1 MNKRFYVFEWCLKF
15 AWYIE
20 HHLSMSIIIQ
30 MAVIMFLYT
39 GLNWQRNIG
48 RRFTVLRVHPAVV
61 LSVEARSTT
70 VWLINVIPGAL
81 SASQKTNHYQERLTS
96 ENVGRS
102 LFFRQK
108 IWRNHNYY
116 LLLHQKY
123 ASRVA

>member
-48 RRFTVLRVHPAVV
+48 RKSIVQQVHPVV
-61 LSVEARSTT
+61 A
-70 VWLINVIPGAL
+70 
-81 SASQKTNHYQERLTS
+81 QC
-96 ENVGRS
+96 
-102 LFFRQK
+102 
-108 IWRNHNYY
+108 
-116 LLLHQKY
+116 
-123 ASRVA
+123 VAAI